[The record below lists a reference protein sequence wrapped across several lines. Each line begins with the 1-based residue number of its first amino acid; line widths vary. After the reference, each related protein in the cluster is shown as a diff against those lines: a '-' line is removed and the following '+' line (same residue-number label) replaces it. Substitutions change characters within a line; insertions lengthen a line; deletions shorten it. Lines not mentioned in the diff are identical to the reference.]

1 MSRKTVHVIP
11 HTHWDYEWYFTQ
23 AESSV
28 QLVYHLDDLF
38 RAFASGQINHYV
50 LDGQMSILNDYL
62 ELAPERREE
71 LQHWIRTGHLSIGPW
86 YTQTDQMIISGES
99 IVRNL
104 LLGIRA
110 SSQLG
115 HCWMMGYVPDAFGQ
129 SIDMPKIYNGFGIRR
144 CVFWRGLSSD
154 QCASREFSWQSED
167 GSEVECYQLRNGYYQ
182 AEPQIAGQE
191 PDAIIASIADGTRSS
206 HIPLPYGADQIKV
219 DLQLQQHLAAY
230 NQRTQEGHQFI
241 ESTYDALFD
250 AFRHEQLQHVVVQ
263 GEMLDAQYSKI
274 HRSIYSTRYDHKQ
287 LNDQIET
294 RMTLQLEPFMLMAH
308 RAGIPYKQ
316 AMINKIWKNL
326 LRCHAHDS
334 AGGCNSDRTNQTI
347 LQRLIQTDQ
356 MSTACLDYLVRN
368 LSESIALNQSAD
380 HLFLY
385 NLFLYN
391 TLPYPRCERSL
402 ISIDTASPYFTIQDE
417 DQQDIHCTIMQ
428 TERRYR
434 GTIRRHASEQDESL
448 YYYHHDVELNV
459 TLPALGYRRFHLSE
473 QQVPS
478 ASTTTCH
485 TQTPS
490 TLSISNSHCQI
501 TFAHGQLSFT
511 ESSTRTSWP
520 DFMSIR
526 DMGDDGDNYDYSP
539 PVQDWIIPLD
549 FSQATV
555 QVRKSLFSQT
565 LLLEGTWQLPGNLT
579 ERAQHQTS
587 VTQPYRLQ
595 LTLTEDG
602 HPLDIRLDI
611 DNQARDHRMQL
622 VIHSDLAATDN
633 IADTP
638 FGTVTR
644 PNLHRHIHDWHEQG
658 WKEEPSCIYPMLH
671 HVSLCQNQNQP
682 KTLTLFSCGI
692 KEYEVIQPEP
702 SLSSGAT
709 PSLPS
714 GASGLLALTLFRSVG
729 WLGKPELQRRPGI
742 ASGQQFKYIPTPDS
756 QLLQSLQF
764 RIGLTLNSRFNAAR
778 LMKQWQEFAVPYLH
792 YQQQQLNR
800 FTNTMK
806 YFGINPTVLQTP
818 LASSLFRLET
828 PDLVCSTLK
837 MAESY
842 TGSGDTLIILR
853 LYNPSSTAI
862 ADAGVIHMS
871 SDFQQAAEVDL
882 NEIVTGQLPVISG
895 MVAAGAFAPK
905 QIKTFRFARKT
916 SQ

>member
-23 AESSV
+23 PESSV
-28 QLVYHLDDLF
+28 QLVYHMDDLF
-38 RAFASGQINHYV
+38 KAFESGQINHYI
-50 LDGQMSILNDYL
+50 LDGQMSILDDYL
-62 ELAPERREE
+62 ELAPDRREE
-71 LQHWIRTGHLSIGPW
+71 LQHWIRTGHLNIGPW

-104 LLGIRA
+104 LLGIRSA
-110 SSQLG
+110 SHLG

-129 SIDMPKIYNGFGIRR
+129 SMDMPKIYNGFGIRR

-167 GSEVECYQLRNGYYQ
+167 GSEVDCYQLRNGYYQ

-191 PDAIIASIADGTRSS
+191 PDAIVATLAEGTRYS

-219 DLQLQQHLAAY
+219 DLQLQHHIEHY
-230 NQRTQEGHQFI
+230 NQQSQEEHQFL

-250 AFRHEQLQHVVVQ
+250 AFRHEHLQNRVVQ

-294 RMTLQLEPFMLMAH
+294 RLTLQLEPFMLMAH

-316 AMINKIWKNL
+316 SMINQIWKNL
-326 LRCHAHDS
+326 IRCHAHDS
-334 AGGCNSDRTNQTI
+334 AGGCNSDRTNQNI
-347 LQRLIQTDQ
+347 LQRLIQADQ
-356 MSTACLDYLVRN
+356 MSSACLDYLVRN
-368 LSESIALNQSAD
+368 LSESMAQHQSAD
-380 HLFLY
+380 H
-385 NLFLYN
+385 LFLYN
-391 TLPYPRCERSL
+391 TLPYPRCERC
-402 ISIDTASPYFTIQDE
+402 IIGIDTASPYFTIQDE
-417 DQQDIHCTIMQ
+417 DQQDIHCSIMQ

-434 GTIRRHASEQDESL
+434 GTIRRNASEQDESL
-448 YYYHHDVELNV
+448 YYFHHDVELNV

-473 QQVPS
+473 QHVPS
-478 ASTTTCH
+478 ASSTTCH
-485 TQTPS
+485 TQNPS
-490 TLSISNSHCQI
+490 TMGISNSHCQI
-501 TFAHGQLSFT
+501 EFANGQLVFT
-511 ESSTRTSWP
+511 EQSTRTCWP
-520 DFMSIR
+520 DFLTIR
-526 DMGDDGDNYDYSP
+526 DMGDDGDNYDYSAP
-539 PVQDWIIPLD
+539 EQDWIIPLD

-555 QVRKSLFSQT
+555 QVQKSLFSQT
-565 LLLEGTWQLPGNLT
+565 LILEGSWLLPVDLT
-579 ERAQHQTS
+579 EREQQRAS
-587 VTQPYRLQ
+587 VTQSYRLQ

-602 HPLDIRLDI
+602 HPLDIRLNI
-611 DNQARDHRMQL
+611 DNQAQDHRMQM
-622 VIHSDLAATDN
+622 VIHSDLCATDS

-644 PNLHRHIHDWHEQG
+644 PNLHRHIHDWREQG

-671 HVSLCQNQNQP
+671 HVSLQQDQNQP
-682 KTLTLFSCGI
+682 RTLTLFSCGI
-692 KEYEVIQPEP
+692 KEYEVIQPEQ
-702 SLSSGAT
+702 
-709 PSLPS
+709 SLPS
-714 GASGLLALTLFRSVG
+714 GESGQIALTLFRSVG

-756 QLLQSLQF
+756 QLLQPLQF
-764 RIGLTLNSRFNAAR
+764 HVGLVLNPQFNAAR

-806 YFGINPTVLQTP
+806 YFGINPATLRSP

-828 PDLVCSTLK
+828 PELVCSALK

-842 TGSGDTLIILR
+842 TGIGDTLIILR
-853 LYNPSSTAI
+853 LYNPSSHAI
-862 ADAGVIHMS
+862 ADAGIIHMS
-871 SDFQQAAEVDL
+871 GDFQEAAEVDL
-882 NEIVTGQLPVISG
+882 NEIVTSQLPVISG
-895 MVAAGAFAPK
+895 RVAAGAFAPK

-916 SQ
+916 GQ